1 MIAVIDFGMGNLHSC
16 LKAIS
21 RYTSNYKLIT
31 NPEEM
36 SGAEGVVLPGDGA
49 FDRAMINLQEQNFIR
64 PLKEYLQ
71 NGGKLFGICI
81 GFQLLFQD
89 SDEDLS
95 GKGQIIEGLGF
106 VPGSIRRFRDKAF
119 KVPHMGWNEIFL
131 DNRKSRILKRI
142 KNKEFMY
149 FIHSYRAVDVE
160 DEFVAASCNYYE
172 ERFPVVVE
180 HGNIFG
186 TQFHPEKSDTEGL
199 KILENFIRLVEE

>member
-1 MIAVIDFGMGNLHSC
+1 MGNLHSC

-131 DNRKSRILKRI
+131 DNCESVQPKRNLGILQ
-142 KNKEFMY
+142 
-149 FIHSYRAVDVE
+149 A
-160 DEFVAASCNYYE
+160 
-172 ERFPVVVE
+172 VE
-180 HGNIFG
+180 HACNRQTDQRQLNSGCFQMIFV
-186 TQFHPEKSDTEGL
+186 QFGIP
-199 KILENFIRLVEE
+199 F